1 MTILK
6 HGILHDPRV
15 QKQLYPNIEKGPL
28 VRVNSLVIH
37 QTGAPTAQHTFNSYQ
52 TGGHGAHFLID
63 KNGVIYQTARLD
75 KRTHH
80 VGTFKSKCYETKV
93 CSPAQL
99 KAATQILFK
108 KGESYPTR
116 VRQLHDTEKAKSYPE
131 RYPLNID
138 SLGIEIVGN
147 YNIKEE
153 IYENVSSLQN
163 QSLQ

>member
-52 TGGHGAHFLID
+52 AGGHGAHFLID
-63 KNGVIYQTARLD
+63 KKGVIYQTARLD

-80 VGTFKSKCYETKV
+80 VGIIKSKCYETKI

-99 KAATQILFK
+99 KAATQILFN
-108 KGESYPTR
+108 KGESYPAR
-116 VRQLHDTEKAKSYPE
+116 VRQLHDAEKNKP
-131 RYPLNID
+131 
-138 SLGIEIVGN
+138 
-147 YNIKEE
+147 
-153 IYENVSSLQN
+153 
-163 QSLQ
+163 